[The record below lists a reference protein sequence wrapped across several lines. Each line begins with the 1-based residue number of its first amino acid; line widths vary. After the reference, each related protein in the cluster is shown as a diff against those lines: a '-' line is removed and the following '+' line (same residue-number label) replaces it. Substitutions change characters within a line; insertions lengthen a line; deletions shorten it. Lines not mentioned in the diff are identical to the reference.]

1 MKNASIG
8 FLFLVFFMFAMPV
21 SADEVDD
28 GLPMTVNERIRTQTR
43 EMIQVGVPT
52 DDAVEMTRRMVQH
65 QFRNELALQAQQE
78 VIDACRKGLP
88 YGPVL
93 NKLQEGLAKQI
104 PPEDVVPAMRVVR
117 ERYEYAYR
125 HANQVTK
132 NQVQIEALG
141 EAQAQGLAAG
151 LKIRDMER
159 INARIMERIRL
170 KTCDD
175 CPRLALESA
184 LTTRDM
190 ARLGVDSPTTG
201 DVVCM
206 ALEKGYDSPRMVRM
220 RHQFRSRLNQ
230 EDPQGMAN
238 RYAHAFRNGQDP
250 VEDESG
256 FGGFAGGKQNRGGV
270 GSSGGGSGGSGGG
283 SGGRGK

>member
-8 FLFLVFFMFAMPV
+8 FLLLAFLVLGVPV
-21 SADEVDD
+21 AADEVDD

-65 QFRNELALQAQQE
+65 RFRNELALQAQQE

-88 YGPVL
+88 YGPIL

-132 NQVQIEALG
+132 NRAAIEALG

-151 LKIRDMER
+151 LKVRDMER
-159 INARIMERIRL
+159 INARVMERIRL

-175 CPRLALESA
+175 CPKLALESA
-184 LTTRDM
+184 QTTRDM

-201 DVVCM
+201 DVVSM

-256 FGGFAGGKQNRGGV
+256 LGGFAGGERNQGGAG
-270 GSSGGGSGGSGGG
+270 GSGGSGGSGGG